1 MYHNEVNFTI
11 GLIAYTAQ
19 RQRLFSASFP
29 YYQSAIRFAV
39 PKGKQLTAF
48 QKLFMPFRY
57 IIWTCI
63 ISLFGVGLFVIVAL
77 RFDLRHRTFVVGPQ
91 NPTPYMNMI
100 AVFLGVSMTVL
111 PRRNFARFLLTIWM
125 IGCVVLRN
133 AYQGSLFQFISTSK
147 SAPVVNSLDEMLAE
161 NYSIYVRKELF
172 YMFDQIPKAKPMY
185 VSTSNCNL
193 W

>member
-1 MYHNEVNFTI
+1 MYDNEVNFTL
-11 GLIAYTAQ
+11 GLMGYTAE
-19 RQRLFSASFP
+19 RQRMFSASFP
-29 YYQSAIRFAV
+29 YYQSAILYAV

-57 IIWTCI
+57 IIWTCV
-63 ISLFGVGLFVIVAL
+63 ISLFCMGLFVIVAL
-77 RFDLRHRTFVVGPQ
+77 RFDGRHRAFVVGAQ

-111 PRRNFARFLLTIWM
+111 PRRNFARFLLTVWM

-147 SAPVVNSLDEMLAE
+147 NAPVVKNLDEMLE
-161 NYSIYVRKELF
+161 QNYSLYVRKELF
-172 YMFDQIPKAKPMY
+172 YLFDHVPKAKQM
-185 VSTSNCNL
+185 
-193 W
+193 

>member
-1 MYHNEVNFTI
+1 MYKNEVNFTI

-29 YYQSAIRFAV
+29 YHQSTILFAV

-48 QKLFMPFRY
+48 QKLFLPFRY

-77 RFDLRHRTFVVGPQ
+77 RFDHHRHHRSFVVGTQ
-91 NPTPYMNMI
+91 NQTPYMNMI

-111 PRRNFARFLLTIWM
+111 PQRNFARFLLTVWM

-133 AYQGSLFQFISTSK
+133 AYQGSVFQFISTSK
-147 SAPVVNSLDEMLAE
+147 SAPVVNSLDEMLE
-161 NYSIYVRKELF
+161 HNYSLFVRRELF
-172 YMFDQIPKAKPMY
+172 YLFDQVPKAKP
-185 VSTSNCNL
+185 L
-193 W
+193 